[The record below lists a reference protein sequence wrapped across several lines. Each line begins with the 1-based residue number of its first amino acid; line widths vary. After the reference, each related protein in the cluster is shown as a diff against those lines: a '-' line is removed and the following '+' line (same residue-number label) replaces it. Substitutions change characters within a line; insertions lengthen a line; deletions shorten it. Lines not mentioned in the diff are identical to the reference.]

1 MLLYVALPTFP
12 LNAHVDSLFLFRV
25 SANTP
30 KCRVRYSALM
40 GAGGGLV
47 VNAQL
52 PGFRPSK
59 LPRLRTGET

>member
-1 MLLYVALPTFP
+1 
-12 LNAHVDSLFLFRV
+12 
-25 SANTP
+25 
-30 KCRVRYSALM
+30 M

-52 PGFRPSK
+52 PGIRPSK